1 MMHSFGEKSASSI
14 SSKKISGS
22 GNKNAV
28 NLENNDFLLSSLT
41 NQNNNLGNIQ
51 KLSQSGVGVTTT

>member
-14 SSKKISGS
+14 SSQKISGS
-22 GNKNAV
+22 GYKNAV